1 MSSGAALAARAT
13 PPDPIEDDRAAPRPA
28 ANAGRH
34 PRPVPLAES
43 AGRRGQA
50 SAPARPAPDPVSDR
64 YLAPALKAAAAARA
78 RSARIRADVVAV
90 QAPRDPGPAGR
101 ALPPLPPA
109 PRDPGPAR
117 HEMPP
122 PPPARYGWSMSEKAP
137 AAPPPWAPAP
147 DAGRRFGGLSV
158 AAAARAATIAFQPVR
173 RPAAA
178 AAPADPP
185 AAAEPTAQA
194 ALRAPEPEP
203 GPLPAPAQRPAA
215 EPARAAGDG
224 GQRFARTVSESRRY
238 LATCGAHE
246 AGSGLVP
253 RPTLPLSDPEPTGRS
268 WLRLWSRR

>member
-1 MSSGAALAARAT
+1 
-13 PPDPIEDDRAAPRPA
+13 
-28 ANAGRH
+28 
-34 PRPVPLAES
+34 
-43 AGRRGQA
+43 
-50 SAPARPAPDPVSDR
+50 
-64 YLAPALKAAAAARA
+64 
-78 RSARIRADVVAV
+78 
-90 QAPRDPGPAGR
+90 
-101 ALPPLPPA
+101 
-109 PRDPGPAR
+109 
-117 HEMPP
+117 
-122 PPPARYGWSMSEKAP
+122 
-137 AAPPPWAPAP
+137 
-147 DAGRRFGGLSV
+147 V

-203 GPLPAPAQRPAA
+203 EPGPLPAPAQRPAA

-224 GQRFARTVSESRRY
+224 GQRFARTVSESRRHS
-238 LATCGAHE
+238 ATCGAQD